1 VENEIGSL
9 PFPDADMRIQIRQN
23 EIAQTHWNLFCEA
36 MDDDFNTARGIGIL
50 FDLVRTTNRLL
61 DEYKDDAGSD
71 SYATVMPL
79 VSAILGMGRILGILG
94 NSPQD
99 FFHSRKTSAAE
110 NQTMDAQRI
119 ETLIRERED
128 ARKAKN
134 YARADEIRKE
144 LEDQNILLEDRP
156 DGTIWKIK

>member
-1 VENEIGSL
+1 
-9 PFPDADMRIQIRQN
+9 
-23 EIAQTHWNLFCEA
+23 
-36 MDDDFNTARGIGIL
+36 
-50 FDLVRTTNRLL
+50 
-61 DEYKDDAGSD
+61 
-71 SYATVMPL
+71 
-79 VSAILGMGRILGILG
+79 MGRILGILG